1 MHLSSFGMR
10 PFVLDATLRLPA
22 VCEELAECATCHM
35 CRGVSSFRRSSIGTK
50 GHSTSCTFCE
60 ALHMSPAKPSTTHKS
75 SKLMLPSDMASKHWL
90 PAATSD
96 ADDVALLA
104 DLQKRLEM
112 GKRGPEKQNSQHYAQ
127 ALALARGAGAAAT
140 IADVPK
146 GGARDRMRQTRN
158 AMVSMFLIE
167 GSNVFGA
174 SAPPPLDE
182 SGLAALTVS
191 VAAHSTAKVAAA
203 ASKRAAIA
211 EAGGSR
217 PQRPRRS
224 VLGGHTSASAPAELS
239 SGLPIAVP
247 TRLISIVPPGIPVAV
262 AQCAE
267 AYAAYAYT
275 YACIYISTCCV
286 HMHMHIYAYICA
298 CIHRY
303 RTTSGR
309 CSNFSSC

>member
-35 CRGVSSFRRSSIGTK
+35 CRGVSSFHRSSIGTN
-50 GHSTSCTFCE
+50 GRSTSCTFCE
-60 ALHMSPAKPSTTHKS
+60 ALHMSPAKPFSTGVTRKRTT

-127 ALALARGAGAAAT
+127 ALALARGAEAAAT

-146 GGARDRMRQTRN
+146 GGARDRVRQTRN
-158 AMVSMFLIE
+158 AMVTIFLIE
-167 GSNVFGA
+167 GSNIFGP

-182 SGLAALTVS
+182 AGVAALATS
-191 VAAHSTAKVAAA
+191 VAAHSTAKVAAIHMSPA
-203 ASKRAAIA
+203 KPSTSHKSSKLMLPSDMASKHWLPAATSDA
-211 EAGGSR
+211 DDVALLAGRERRCGWFAALVVVVD
-217 PQRPRRS
+217 PQRPLAS
-224 VLGGHTSASAPAELS
+224 V
-239 SGLPIAVP
+239 
-247 TRLISIVPPGIPVAV
+247 
-262 AQCAE
+262 
-267 AYAAYAYT
+267 
-275 YACIYISTCCV
+275 
-286 HMHMHIYAYICA
+286 CA
-298 CIHRY
+298 CMGC
-303 RTTSGR
+303 SGIAPVPLLMVSVQEA
-309 CSNFSSC
+309 CLHA